1 MREQIMNFSRFC
13 VAEMNQFSKVTIL
26 STSFTITTL
35 YCVQFGS
42 TIIADDKTIRVLIE
56 VKNAVKS
63 NRILA
68 NFARLIDSVVRGA
81 RRRPFHWI
89 VLTQAADVTMIDHV
103 AQQII
108 SSQGFLPV

>member
-1 MREQIMNFSRFC
+1 
-13 VAEMNQFSKVTIL
+13 MNQFSKVTIL

-89 VLTQAADVTMIDHV
+89 VLTQSDVTMIDHV